1 MWHPGIKPFVRSR
14 QVTDG
19 TYRRVEPSKQALFD
33 LGQNPNERPRIC
45 LPGFPLF
52 TLTAQT
58 SCIWSPS
65 LGRMLT
71 INEIATGQGLPCT
84 PTVAGALGMPVLEL
98 AHLARTAACRLIGN
112 GMTLC
117 CVGAVTLWALRWLK
131 FDHGPAPRGVKANEA
146 HEVSSHFI
154 FEPVDVTSKP
164 PPSAPA
170 TSASEATSR
179 ATASSTEYRSAPPLC
194 CVSTPTPIRP
204 SPLDLSIASGSSG
217 QEAFSQSTAPFIEC
231 HAPAPRRDPVF
242 PEWVV
247 QLVADYETAW
257 NEYSAE
263 LVASCTADRIC
274 TSESDGRQRDGFP
287 LPCLPLDIEVS
298 TFPNCSL
305 GGVGLC
311 ETTVRLAN
319 LAIGVLNVLA
329 GHWCTLS
336 RLGRSAPQRQ
346 SQGMCLAKASRM
358 LERLAKTT
366 RPPPANRAWA
376 ELIDDKVALGVST
389 KLDRLIAADC
399 DLLDQS
405 GAVDAL
411 DSVP

>member
-1 MWHPGIKPFVRSR
+1 
-14 QVTDG
+14 
-19 TYRRVEPSKQALFD
+19 
-33 LGQNPNERPRIC
+33 
-45 LPGFPLF
+45 
-52 TLTAQT
+52 
-58 SCIWSPS
+58 
-65 LGRMLT
+65 
-71 INEIATGQGLPCT
+71 
-84 PTVAGALGMPVLEL
+84 MPVLEL

-112 GMTLC
+112 GMALC

-131 FDHGPAPRGVKANEA
+131 FDHGPVPRGVKANEA
-146 HEVSSHFI
+146 REVSSDFI
-154 FEPVDVTSKP
+154 VEPVVVTSKP
-164 PPSAPA
+164 PSSASA

-179 ATASSTEYRSAPPLC
+179 ATASSAEYHSAPPLC
-194 CVSTPTPIRP
+194 SVSTPTPIRP
-204 SPLDLSIASGSSG
+204 SPLDLSIASVTSG
-217 QEAFSQSTAPFIEC
+217 QEAFLQSTAPFIEC
-231 HAPAPRRDPVF
+231 HAPAPRRDLVF

-263 LVASCTADRIC
+263 LVASCP
-274 TSESDGRQRDGFP
+274 SDGRQRDVFP

-298 TFPNCSL
+298 TLPNCSL

-319 LAIGVLNVLA
+319 LVIGELNVLA

-358 LERLAKTT
+358 LERLAKTA

-389 KLDRLIAADC
+389 KPDRLIAADSHR
-399 DLLDQS
+399 LDQS

-411 DSVP
+411 DSVPESARQI